1 MAKTLIITEKKSVAD
16 DFARVLGHTGSGSG
30 KEGRTFKS
38 SDLSYE
44 SEDLII
50 AWASGHLL
58 VLQEPGLYDKAWKF
72 WSLRNLPIIPKKFVH
87 IPRGEDAKAKKMLAN
102 LVKHIRRDDVDKV
115 INGCDAGREGELIF
129 SLIMDHARSK
139 RPANKA
145 DKPVQRLWL
154 QSMTTGSIQESFK
167 DLRPDD
173 ETGHLRDAAYS
184 RDQAD
189 WLVGM
194 NGTRA
199 LTKRFLGGKNR
210 VSLAV
215 GRVKTP
221 TLAFLVDRER
231 EIDNFNPIP
240 YWELHASFS
249 VDSKSSANVKDHY
262 ESRWFGKDADG
273 KTIDRI
279 LDRKDADDI
288 LERISKATGTAE
300 DTIRKSREKAPQ
312 LFDLTTLQRRASSAF
327 GFTLKRTLSIAQS
340 LYEKK
345 KAITY
350 PRTSSRYLPDDYREE
365 VPKLIKALST
375 GEYASLARAVP
386 NPNNPDSEKPGQVFD
401 DKKVSDHFA
410 LIPTGEVPTSLRAD
424 EKKLYDLIVRRFFAT
439 FLPSA
444 QRETTTRKTT
454 IGDETFKST
463 ARKLIV
469 PGWRLAEPIAADDAP
484 FPELQDDGQVLC
496 FETDLI
502 DKATSPP
509 SRYTDGT
516 LVGEMETCGK
526 HVEDEE
532 EAEAL
537 KEIGI
542 GTPATRA
549 AIVEDL
555 IFKRLSRREGR
566 SLVPTALGGT
576 LIRVVRN
583 LQIDQLAKP
592 DMTGTWERRLRLIT
606 DGKYDTQQFRNEIK
620 ESVEEMV
627 SKIQNADNGS
637 AVFEEDHP
645 EKLYCPK
652 CKKPIEEKAYSYF
665 CEDQEECGVRIH
677 KDAGGKHL
685 FPEILAQLIA
695 NMHEE
700 DPFIGP
706 FTGFERP
713 KAPCFMKITDDG
725 MVVLKPDGDIE
736 FESFETKPE
745 EQIADG
751 VVMGVCPQC
760 QKNVESLGSGYKCSG
775 CKFRLSKKLLFRE
788 LPPAQ
793 VKKLLTGEPEAE
805 TELIEGFISKRGRPF
820 NAQLHFDE
828 KGSLK
833 WKFPP
838 RPKKAAKKK
847 AKKTAKKK
855 AKKKIVK
862 KKVVAKKT
870 GVKKK
875 AATKKAAKK
884 TTTKKKADKKSE

>member
-1 MAKTLIITEKKSVAD
+1 MGKTLIITEKKSVAD
-16 DFARVLGHTGSGSG
+16 DFARVLGHVGTSGS

-38 SDLSYE
+38 ETLHYE

-58 VLQEPGLYDKAWKF
+58 MLQEPGLYDKAWKF
-72 WSLRNLPIIPKKFVH
+72 WSLRNLPIIPKNFVH
-87 IPRGEDAKAKKMLAN
+87 VPRGDDAKAKKMLAN
-102 LVKHIRRDDVDKV
+102 LVKQIRRDDVDKV

-129 SLIMDHARSK
+129 HLIMDHALSK
-139 RPANKA
+139 RPKSKA
-145 DKPVQRLWL
+145 EKPIQRLWL
-154 QSMTTGSIQESFK
+154 QSMTTGSIQASFK
-167 DLRPDD
+167 DLRPDA
-173 ETGHLRDAAYS
+173 EMVHLKDAAYS

-231 EIDNFNPIP
+231 EIDNFTPVP
-240 YWELHASFS
+240 YWELHAQFS
-249 VDSKSSANVKDHY
+249 VDVTGKGGEDTHY
-262 ESRWFGKDADG
+262 ESRWYGKNEEG
-273 KTIDRI
+273 KTVDRI
-279 LDRKDADDI
+279 LDRDEADKI
-288 LERISKATGTAE
+288 LERINNQVGDVV
-300 DTIRKSREKAPQ
+300 DTVRKSREKPPQ

-350 PRTSSRYLPDDYREE
+350 PRTSSRYLPDDYRGE
-365 VPKLIKALST
+365 VPKLIDKLAE
-375 GEYASLARAVP
+375 GDYNFIASKVP
-386 NPNNPDSEKPGQVFD
+386 NRANPDSEKPGQVFD

-410 LIPTGEVPTSLRAD
+410 LIPTGEIPKSLRPD
-424 EKKLYDLIVRRFFAT
+424 EKKLYDLIVRRFFAA
-439 FLPSA
+439 FMPSA
-444 QRETTTRKTT
+444 QRETTSRKTT
-454 IGDETFKST
+454 VNGETFKST

-469 PGWRLAEPIAADDAP
+469 AGWRDAEPIAADDKP
-484 FPELQDDGQVLC
+484 FPELGAEEKALC
-496 FETDLI
+496 IETDLI

-555 IFKRLSRREGR
+555 IYKRLSRREGR

-583 LQIDQLAKP
+583 LELDQLAKP
-592 DMTGTWERRLRLIT
+592 DMTGTWERRLRLLT
-606 DGKYDTQQFRNEIK
+606 DGEYDTERFRREIK
-620 ESVEEMV
+620 ESVEDMV
-627 SKIQNADNGS
+627 SKVQNAESGS
-637 AVFEEDHP
+637 AVFEIDHP
-645 EKLYCPK
+645 EKLTCPK
-652 CKKPIEEKAYSYF
+652 CKKPLEEKAYSYF
-665 CEDQEECGVRIH
+665 CQDQEECGVRIH

-685 FPEILAQLIA
+685 FPEILAQLIS
-695 NMHEE
+695 MKDEE

-725 MVVLKPDGDIE
+725 MVVLKPDGDID
-736 FESFETKPE
+736 FESPEMKPE
-745 EQIADG
+745 EQVEDG
-751 VVMGVCPQC
+751 VVMGKCPQC
-760 QKNVESLGSGYKCSG
+760 QEEVKSLGSGYKCTG

-793 VKKLLTGEPEAE
+793 VKKLLSSPEGE
-805 TELIEGFISKRGRPF
+805 TDLIEGFISKRVRPF
-820 NAQLHFDE
+820 NAQLYFDE

-847 AKKTAKKK
+847 VKKK
-855 AKKKIVK
+855 AKKKTK
-862 KKVVAKKT
+862 KKVTKKKVAKKK
-870 GVKKK
+870 VAKKK
-875 AATKKAAKK
+875 TA
-884 TTTKKKADKKSE
+884 TKKKATKKTDDKSE